1 MKNEKTRWFGIPKL
15 FPYLKGY
22 GRLVLVDMV
31 ALGFVGSAMDAVI
44 PLFQQYAIDHFI
56 ANETLAG
63 LGGFLALYVLV
74 MIVQTATNCISAF
87 ARRKCTSGAT
97 SREPAL
103 TICKRCPFPT
113 SIRTASAIST
123 RA

>member
-63 LGGFLALYVLV
+63 PRRLSRALHSGHDRPDGDELHFGLYRVQGGNVHR
-74 MIVQTATNCISAF
+74 
-87 ARRKCTSGAT
+87 AR
-97 SREPAL
+97 P
-103 TICKRCPFPT
+103 
-113 SIRTASAIST
+113 
-123 RA
+123 

>member
-44 PLFQQYAIDHFI
+44 PLFQQ
-56 ANETLAG
+56 
-63 LGGFLALYVLV
+63 
-74 MIVQTATNCISAF
+74 
-87 ARRKCTSGAT
+87 
-97 SREPAL
+97 
-103 TICKRCPFPT
+103 
-113 SIRTASAIST
+113 
-123 RA
+123 